1 MSTTYEY
8 TGSSPLAQIET
19 NIQNPSTPV
28 ARANMWSLVCTV
40 LTTRPSLLH
49 QFGKVLF
56 KKKYRRLIQREDSPS
71 AIRLQVLEWDVVDS
85 PSRHPLQ
92 DEGPLQILCGLHY
105 ETACSP
111 GGKSEVRT
119 LVGTGD

>member
-8 TGSSPLAQIET
+8 TGSSPLAQIKT
-19 NIQNPSTPV
+19 NIQNTNTPV

-40 LTTRPSLLH
+40 LTTRPSLLR
-49 QFGKVLF
+49 QFGKVLV
-56 KKKYRRLIQREDSPS
+56 KKKLQTPDSEDSPS